1 MVFPIGVWAQQR
13 AEYNRKG
20 DEAMKR
26 QDYRDAKMWYE
37 EGVSYCDM
45 YSIDKLTEIWIKDE
59 SSRSSMRSLMSKCLN
74 CLNVLGT
81 EQDTTA
87 IHQLILYYQKG
98 ISTPVSDELSE
109 YWTEKLEQVR
119 NQMLYVPSDE
129 VVSFEEKKERMKF
142 FIGYQYAIEA
152 PYGLTVGGVGKRLGW
167 YVRFKT
173 NMSFDKYYTAECNSQ
188 NGGELIESLSEDA
201 YYFTNERKKSLYAFT
216 GGLVIKCTNWLYTS
230 VGVGYGER
238 TLLYEYY
245 TIDHQ
250 TGTLGSQS
258 WAKHLDASYVGVA
271 GDIDVMCKL
280 GPVYLSVGCNT
291 INFKYADLN
300 AGVGVFF

>member
-1 MVFPIGVWAQQR
+1 MVLPLGVSAQQR

-37 EGVSYCDM
+37 EGVSYCDT
-45 YSIDKLTEIWIKDE
+45 YSIDRLTEIWLKDE

-98 ISTPVSDELSE
+98 IGTPVSDELAE
-109 YWTEKLEQVR
+109 YWTEKLEQAR
-119 NQMLYVPSDE
+119 NQLLYVPSEE
-129 VVSFEEKKERMKF
+129 VASLEEKGERMKF

-173 NMSFDKYYTAECNSQ
+173 NMSFDKYHTAECNGQ
-188 NGGELIESLSEDA
+188 NGGELVEAPSESMEI
-201 YYFTNERKKSLYAFT
+201 R
-216 GGLVIKCTNWLYTS
+216 V
-230 VGVGYGER
+230 
-238 TLLYEYY
+238 
-245 TIDHQ
+245 
-250 TGTLGSQS
+250 
-258 WAKHLDASYVGVA
+258 
-271 GDIDVMCKL
+271 
-280 GPVYLSVGCNT
+280 
-291 INFKYADLN
+291 
-300 AGVGVFF
+300 

>member
-98 ISTPVSDELSE
+98 IGTPVSDELAE

-173 NMSFDKYYTAECNSQ
+173 NMSFDKHIAECNDQ
-188 NGGELIESLSEDA
+188 NGGELIDA
-201 YYFTNERKKSLYAFT
+201 SANEIYYFTGEKKKNSYSLTA
-216 GGLVIKCTNWLYTS
+216 GMVVKCTDWLYTS
-230 VGVGYGER
+230 VGVGYGDR
-238 TLLYEYY
+238 TLLYEYNMVNPV
-245 TIDHQ
+245 TAETQQ
-250 TGTLGSQS
+250 TG
-258 WAKHLDASYVGVA
+258 WAKHIDASYKGVA
-271 GDIDVMCKL
+271 ADWDVMFKL
-280 GPVYLSVGCNT
+280 GPIYLSTGCST
-291 INFKYADLN
+291 VNFKYIDFN

>member
-37 EGVSYCDM
+37 EGVSYCDT
-45 YSIDKLTEIWIKDE
+45 YSIDRLTEIWLKDE

-98 ISTPVSDELSE
+98 IGTPVSDELAE
-109 YWTEKLEQVR
+109 YWTEKLEQAR
-119 NQMLYVPSDE
+119 NQLLYVPSEE
-129 VVSFEEKKERMKF
+129 VASLEEKGERMKF

-173 NMSFDKYYTAECNSQ
+173 NMSFDKYHTAECNGQ
-188 NGGELIESLSEDA
+188 NGGELVEAPSEDA

-216 GGLVIKCTNWLYTS
+216 AGLVIKCTDWLYTS
-230 VGVGYGER
+230 VGVAIRRVRQVPNRG
-238 TLLYEYY
+238 
-245 TIDHQ
+245 
-250 TGTLGSQS
+250 
-258 WAKHLDASYVGVA
+258 
-271 GDIDVMCKL
+271 
-280 GPVYLSVGCNT
+280 LSIWTPPILVWRA
-291 INFKYADLN
+291 ISM
-300 AGVGVFF
+300 